1 MQVNPH
7 LAFNGE
13 CEAAFR
19 FYGNCLGGKI
29 SFLMSYGDSPMA
41 AEVPSD
47 WRNKILHATL
57 EVGSYRITGADVP
70 PGQYRRPEGF
80 SVALN
85 VVAAEEAEQVFRRLS
100 EGGTIQVALQETF
113 WAVRFGMVVDR
124 YGIPWMVNCGRPQN

>member
-19 FYGNCLGGKI
+19 FYEKCLGGKL

-41 AEVPSD
+41 AEVPGD
-47 WRNKILHATL
+47 WKEKVVHATL

-70 PGQYRRPEGF
+70 PGQYSRPDGF

-85 VVAAEEAEQVFRRLS
+85 VAAAEEAEQVFRGLS
-100 EGGTIQVALQETF
+100 EGGTIQVPLQETF